1 MPYRMRIEFQRSGVI
16 PFERPQVI
24 ETGGNSPTY
33 ALARAVLAMLPLVGA
48 SMPGLYRAMI
58 DLRRS
63 ALVAGR
69 PSDPPSGE
77 AS

>member
-1 MPYRMRIEFQRSGVI
+1 MPFRVKIEISRTGLMGQSD
-16 PFERPQVI
+16 PQSI